1 MNGSKDNL
9 IIKPGGPP
17 CNYSAALSSSPATG
31 PICWNGR
38 WALNADIIM
47 VDLEDSVPPAEKVA
61 ARDLARQWVPTL
73 RQAGKRVMVRAN
85 SLDTGLTRDE
95 LTAVISPD
103 LYGVSVGKTESVW
116 DLRDIDRIISPL
128 EASAGLQPG
137 QIKLIPWIESARAVV
152 NVNEMAAALPRSVA
166 IAFGAEDYTNDMG
179 IQRTDDGTEV
189 YHPRATIAIAAR
201 AAGVAALD
209 SPYVAFRNPEGLRQ
223 DAGVARQLGYTG
235 KFAIHPAQIDPI
247 NELFSPLPE
256 DVAYARRVLEAWN
269 EAEAAGRGSLNLNG
283 KMVDVPV
290 VKRAQNLLALA
301 EAINS
306 AGG

>member
-1 MNGSKDNL
+1 MELLRSL
-9 IIKPGGPP
+9 IFVPG
-17 CNYSAALSSSPATG
+17 NRANMLERALG
-31 PICWNGR
+31 F
-38 WALNADIIM
+38 NADIIM

-95 LTAVISPD
+95 LTTVISPD

-116 DLRDIDRIISPL
+116 DLREIDRIIAPL
-128 EASAGLQPG
+128 EAAAGLQPG

-179 IQRTDDGTEV
+179 IQRTDDGAEV

-209 SPYVAFRNPEGLRQ
+209 SPYVAFRNPAGLRQ

-256 DVAYARRVLEAWN
+256 DVAYARRVMEAWN
-269 EAEAAGRGSLNLNG
+269 EAEAAGRGSLNLDG

>member
-1 MNGSKDNL
+1 MQLLRSL
-9 IIKPGGPP
+9 IFVPG
-17 CNYSAALSSSPATG
+17 NRANMLERALDF
-31 PICWNGR
+31 
-38 WALNADIIM
+38 NADIIM

-61 ARDLARQWVPTL
+61 AQHLARQWVPTL

-116 DLRDIDRIISPL
+116 DLREIDRIIAPL

-152 NVNEMAAALPRSVA
+152 NVNELAAALPRSVA

-179 IQRTDDGTEV
+179 IQRTDDGAEV

-209 SPYVAFRNPEGLRQ
+209 SPYVAFRNPAGLRQ

-256 DVAYARRVLEAWN
+256 DVAYARRVMEAWN
-269 EAEAAGRGSLNLNG
+269 EAEAAGRGSLNLDG

-301 EAINS
+301 EAINN

>member
-1 MNGSKDNL
+1 MELLRSL
-9 IIKPGGPP
+9 IFVPG
-17 CNYSAALSSSPATG
+17 NRANMLERALG
-31 PICWNGR
+31 F
-38 WALNADIIM
+38 NADIIM

-116 DLRDIDRIISPL
+116 DLREIDRIIAPL

-152 NVNEMAAALPRSVA
+152 NVNEMAAALPRIVA

-179 IQRTDDGTEV
+179 IQRTDDGAEV

-247 NELFSPLPE
+247 NELFSPLPG
-256 DVAYARRVLEAWN
+256 DVAYARRVMEAWN
-269 EAEAAGRGSLNLNG
+269 EAEAAGRGSLNLDG